1 MKKNQLYYLLL
12 VMLFSVGINFQLKSQ
27 EEDLNTEDLNTE
39 DLQGDLGQFS
49 GFENFDLSQGLTQES
64 ALGAFLG
71 YAKIGDQDFVG
82 MRLRPDLNFGKF
94 GVGLNI
100 PIMFNLDD
108 WSFRKDEYQDGV
120 AWLRIIDYV
129 RYGVKKRDPVYI
141 RVGSL
146 YNSYIGYGLL
156 LDNYSNQV
164 SFDKRKIGATFD
176 ILVKNFIG
184 VEGLYSDFDMSSFNL
199 FAVRP
204 YVKPLGMTGIPVVK
218 SLDIGFTYV
227 TDHDYTKL
235 ESANGV
241 IQNQYI
247 QSGQNAWSVDI
258 GIIPVNLS
266 FMQLRIYAQH
276 GKLLKNES
284 DLLQADLNI
293 IADSL
298 RDAGITDNPLIAGN
312 DTRGTN
318 NYDAGTGTSVGADFR
333 FNFGAQTLQLQAR
346 IERLWYSEFF
356 TPQFYNAGYE
366 LNKDSKVLMLAQTDG
381 KKGIYG
387 SLTGVFMEKVL
398 IGGSLMIPDNVSET
412 APAFFTV
419 DVDASKLFEKF
430 IIKGQYLK
438 GGLAE
443 FKDVFTFDERSL
455 ASARVAYKM
464 YKFLMVGLDY
474 KWTWTKG
481 EDGLYD
487 VQNHISPYIGF
498 SMPLGLGGGNKNA
511 PIDFDLDDE

>member
-1 MKKNQLYYLLL
+1 MKKNQFYYFLPILIFFL
-12 VMLFSVGINFQLKSQ
+12 GVNFSVNAQ
-27 EEDLNTEDLNTE
+27 EDLNTG
-39 DLQGDLGQFS
+39 DLQEASDLLSGS

-71 YAKIGDQDFVG
+71 YSKIGDQNFVG
-82 MRLRPDLNFGKF
+82 MRLQPDLNFGKF

-100 PIMFNLDD
+100 PIMFNMND
-108 WSFRKDEYQDGV
+108 WSFRKDEFQDGV
-120 AWLRIIDYV
+120 GLLRIVDYV
-129 RYGVKKRDPVYI
+129 RYGVKKRDPLYV

-146 YNSYIGYGLL
+146 YNSWIGYGIL

-176 ILVKNFIG
+176 ILIKNFIG

-218 SLDIGFTYV
+218 SMDIGFTYV

-235 ESANGV
+235 ESANGIV
-241 IQNQYI
+241 QNQFI
-247 QSGQNAWSVDI
+247 QDGQNAWSVDI
-258 GIIPVNLS
+258 GIIPINLS
-266 FMQLRIYAQH
+266 FMQLKIYAQY
-276 GKLLKNES
+276 GKLKKNTS
-284 DLLQADLNI
+284 QLLQDSLNI
-293 IADSL
+293 LADTL
-298 RDAGITDNPLIAGN
+298 RARGDIDNPLVAG
-312 DTRGTN
+312 TTTGN
-318 NYDAGTGTSVGADFR
+318 NYDGGNGTSIGADFR
-333 FNFGAQTLQLQAR
+333 FNLGAKTLQLQAR
-346 IERLWYSEFF
+346 IERLWYTEFF
-356 TPQFYNAGYE
+356 MPQFYNAGYE
-366 LNKDSKVLMLAQTDG
+366 LNKDAKLINLAQADG
-381 KKGIYG
+381 KKGVYG

-412 APAFFTV
+412 APAFLTV

-430 IIKGQYLK
+430 IVKGQYLK

-443 FKDVFTFDERSL
+443 VKDVFKFDERSL
-455 ASARVAYKM
+455 ATARVAYKM
-464 YKFLMVGLDY
+464 GKFIMVGLDY

-481 EDGLYD
+481 VDGIFE

-498 SMPLGLGGGNKNA
+498 SMPLGIGLGGDKKV
-511 PIDFDLDDE
+511 PLDFDLEDAE

>member
-1 MKKNQLYYLLL
+1 MKKNRLYYFLPVLI
-12 VMLFSVGINFQLKSQ
+12 FFIGINFSINAQ
-27 EEDLNTEDLNTE
+27 EENT
-39 DLQGDLGQFS
+39 GDIQETLDQFPGS

-71 YAKIGDQDFVG
+71 YSKIGDQDFVG

-100 PIMFNLDD
+100 PIMFNMND
-108 WSFRKDEYQDGV
+108 WSFRKDEFQDGV
-120 AWLRIIDYV
+120 GWLRIIDYV
-129 RYGVKKRDPVYI
+129 RYGVKKRDPVYV

-146 YNSYIGYGLL
+146 YNSWIGYGLL

-204 YVKPLGMTGIPVVK
+204 YVKPLGMTGIPIVK
-218 SLDIGFTYV
+218 SMDIGFTYV
-227 TDHDYTKL
+227 TDHDLTKV

-247 QSGQNAWSVDI
+247 QAGQNAWSVDI

-266 FMQLRIYAQH
+266 FMQLKIYAQY
-276 GKLLKNES
+276 GKLKKNTS
-284 DLLQADLNI
+284 QLLQDTLNI

-298 RDAGITDNPLIAGN
+298 RDAGNVDNPLIAGN
-312 DTRGTN
+312 NVYGTN
-318 NYDAGTGTSVGADFR
+318 NYDGGNGTSIGVDFR
-333 FNFGAQTLQLQAR
+333 FNFGAKTLQLQAR
-346 IERLWYSEFF
+346 IERLWYTEFF
-356 TPQFYNAGYE
+356 MPQFYNAGYE
-366 LNKDSKVLMLAQTDG
+366 LNKDAKLINLAQTDG

-412 APAFFTV
+412 APAFLTV

-430 IIKGQYLK
+430 VIKGQYLK

-443 FKDVFTFDERSL
+443 VTDVFKFDDRSL
-455 ASARVAYKM
+455 ATARVAYKM
-464 YKFLMVGLDY
+464 YKFLMIGLDY

-481 EDGLYD
+481 EDG
-487 VQNHISPYIGF
+487 VFEAQNHISPYIGF
-498 SMPLGLGGGNKNA
+498 SMPLGIGLGGGKKT
-511 PIDFDLDDE
+511 PLDFDLEDVE